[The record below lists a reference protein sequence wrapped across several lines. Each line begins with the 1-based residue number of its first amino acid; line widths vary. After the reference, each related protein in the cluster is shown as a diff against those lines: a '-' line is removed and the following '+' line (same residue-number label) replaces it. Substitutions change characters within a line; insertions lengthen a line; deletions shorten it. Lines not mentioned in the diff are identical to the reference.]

1 MNPIQYLEKKVSL
14 PSRSK
19 TAMERFDLLGAKNI
33 MVICQDRLTLDQGNI
48 AVNILEMVGL
58 IDKDPG

>member
-1 MNPIQYLEKKVSL
+1 
-14 PSRSK
+14 
-19 TAMERFDLLGAKNI
+19 MERFDLLGAKNI